1 LKKNKYQKAA
11 ENIFGEIVC
20 EESKESGSFSDFQD
34 FGKTQKTIDRKN
46 FVSFGY
52 SRQNMLR
59 IDKIEQDE

>member
-20 EESKESGSFSDFQD
+20 EESKESESFSDFQD
-34 FGKTQKTIDRKN
+34 FGKTQKTVDRKN

-52 SRQNMLR
+52 SR
-59 IDKIEQDE
+59 